1 MHALSANTACTI
13 TASSNERPMA
23 AKSPIAASSPSR
35 LQTPG
40 ECLSSWKEIASYLKR
55 TVRTVQR
62 WERHEGLP
70 IHRHKHR
77 RANSVYAHRSEL
89 DNWWSREVPSSD
101 ARQIC
106 GRSER
111 SVREVTHSRPLSR
124 IHLGESLQGTDPIPL
139 KWSVECV
146 LELRIKGL
154 FSPCTATGCPVRMLR
169 LRIPVPG
176 HLLGLESRTTTRNAK
191 VSRRSLSLAAC

>member
-1 MHALSANTACTI
+1 MHALAADPAYAI
-13 TASSNERPMA
+13 TASTNERPMA

-62 WERHEGLP
+62 WERDEGLP

-89 DNWWSREVPSSD
+89 DNWWSCEIPSSD
-101 ARQIC
+101 AEQIY

-111 SVREVTHSRPLSR
+111 PLREVTHSRPLSR
-124 IHLGESLQGTDPIPL
+124 IHLRESLQGTGVTPL
-139 KWSVECV
+139 KWTVECV
-146 LELRIKGL
+146 LELRKG
-154 FSPCTATGCPVRMLR
+154 PCSSCNATGCPVRMLR

-176 HLLGLESRTTTRNAK
+176 HLLGLESRSTTRNAK
-191 VSRRSLSLAAC
+191 LSRRSLSQKM